1 MQPPGILDTGHGE
14 EEGGRV
20 RGGEIETIWFCRKSK
35 LLVLQLQQI
44 NKTLTA
50 LSNLL

>member
-20 RGGEIETIWFCRKSK
+20 RGGEIETM
-35 LLVLQLQQI
+35 VLQKKQTSCPPTTA
-44 NKTLTA
+44 NK
-50 LSNLL
+50 